1 MPKSGID
8 NENRNW
14 EIDPGDDLYRH
25 MNGLWLDSAEIPE
38 DKARYGAFTVV
49 AEAAEKAVK
58 RILQDGSTGPLGSEE
73 RKVGDLYRSFLDEDS
88 IQKKGHQPLLT
99 LFEAID
105 TAAGQ
110 GKPGLAEELGKLEL
124 IGVVGLWQPFVDN
137 DPGEPDKYVIFLEQ
151 SGLGLPDESYYRE
164 EKFDG
169 IRKAYR
175 AHLKLV
181 FELVG
186 LENSNQRADDLFAL
200 ETQISRA
207 HWDNVRSRD
216 VQDTYNPMKLEQVE
230 NLMGNFH
237 LSGWLEGTGV
247 SPAQLGRVVVRQPSF
262 ISEVCAIWDSQSAK
276 SIRDWMLWGTL
287 RTFSPYLTKDL
298 EESHFNFY
306 GRELSGIPNL
316 RPRWKR
322 AISFVEQIMGE
333 AVGKVYVNKHFS
345 LEAKT
350 QIDILVGNLL
360 DAYRS
365 SISELS
371 WMGEETKARA
381 LEKLSKFNPK
391 VGFPAKWKDY
401 TGFEVDADDLWN
413 NVISGN
419 KFLFERELSKIGL
432 PVDREEWFMTPQTVN
447 AYYNPGLNEIVFPAA
462 ILQHPFFDSDR
473 DSAANYGA
481 IGAVIGH
488 EIGHGFDDQ
497 GSRYDG
503 NGRLNNW
510 WTDQD
515 RRAFEVKTAVLISQF
530 DGLSPK
536 GMNGNTVSG
545 SLTLG
550 ENIGDLG
557 GLSIAWKAY
566 LLSLGGAEPPVVDG
580 LSAAERFFLSWAQS
594 WKLSVRSEE
603 AQRLLAIDP
612 HSPPEFRCN
621 QIVRN
626 LDVFYQAFDVSRE
639 NDLWLEPEER
649 VQIW

>member
-1 MPKSGID
+1 
-8 NENRNW
+8 
-14 EIDPGDDLYRH
+14 
-25 MNGLWLDSAEIPE
+25 
-38 DKARYGAFTVV
+38 
-49 AEAAEKAVK
+49 
-58 RILQDGSTGPLGSEE
+58 
-73 RKVGDLYRSFLDEDS
+73 
-88 IQKKGHQPLLT
+88 
-99 LFEAID
+99 
-105 TAAGQ
+105 
-110 GKPGLAEELGKLEL
+110 
-124 IGVVGLWQPFVDN
+124 
-137 DPGEPDKYVIFLEQ
+137 
-151 SGLGLPDESYYRE
+151 
-164 EKFDG
+164 
-169 IRKAYR
+169 
-175 AHLKLV
+175 
-181 FELVG
+181 
-186 LENSNQRADDLFAL
+186 
-200 ETQISRA
+200 
-207 HWDNVRSRD
+207 
-216 VQDTYNPMKLEQVE
+216 
-230 NLMGNFH
+230 
-237 LSGWLEGTGV
+237 
-247 SPAQLGRVVVRQPSF
+247 
-262 ISEVCAIWDSQSAK
+262 
-276 SIRDWMLWGTL
+276 
-287 RTFSPYLTKDL
+287 
-298 EESHFNFY
+298 
-306 GRELSGIPNL
+306 
-316 RPRWKR
+316 
-322 AISFVEQIMGE
+322 MGE